1 MLSHKQNQNNSC
13 NYFVLSVLLS
23 FPHLFSVL
31 VWILY
36 FLPFSYM
43 FLVGWNTF
51 ILSWFLEY
59 MEQKINIY
67 FHFSIL
73 LLLPYRYDDCLR
85 CLIYFYKNS
94 TIRSLVVPPFSN
106 NALPTH
112 FLLLIATNK
121 VKLRNTK
128 LLSVLITQ
136 HLPK

>member
-1 MLSHKQNQNNSC
+1 MLSHKQKQKQKQNQNNSC

-23 FPHLFSVL
+23 FPHSFSVL

-59 MEQKINIY
+59 MEQKINIC

-85 CLIYFYKNS
+85 SLILLDSPCTLEKYTFTKTLQFVLWLFCLFQTILYQRIFYCW
-94 TIRSLVVPPFSN
+94 L
-106 NALPTH
+106 LP
-112 FLLLIATNK
+112 IK
-121 VKLRNTK
+121 
-128 LLSVLITQ
+128 
-136 HLPK
+136 